1 MNRIGSI
8 VLGLL
13 FICMILSTVQATPP
27 IVTDVKPSGGS
38 FSDSISININA
49 SAIDPDGYIV
59 NVTFYYYNGTDWKSL
74 GENESSSGDLH
85 SMNWNIESIPNG
97 DFYKIKTVAYDNNS
111 DSNNSTSSVAFT
123 IDNNLKPFV
132 SLVFPLDGDTV
143 NKTVTLNAIANDDGT
158 IKNVTFD
165 YDNGS
170 GWTLIGSG
178 TKSGDNY
185 LREWNTEIIGNGP
198 YSIRVTAT
206 DNDDAENTST
216 TTNIEVDNPPN
227 VDPVVVVNVPEA
239 GKIYNS
245 PVNLNAT
252 ATDSDGIKYVTFEY
266 NNGSGWTLIGS
277 GTKSG
282 DNYLLDWNTVSLGNG
297 ANYQV
302 KAIATDNRTGTANST
317 SGIFTILNN
326 HPPKLTIVG
335 NGVNTS
341 DEITPHDFEFSVT
354 YTEADNEEAEWVKL
368 YIDEDS
374 NSPYNMS
381 TTDSNNPN
389 QGQVYKKTVTLT
401 AGTTSKTYHFYF
413 KTEDKSGE
421 TDSTSDDKKSLIVRP
436 ATYESG
442 NRIWDEDT
450 NLSTTYEWNPQ
461 SFSGFYYDLD
471 TDEGSET
478 LTIKNID
485 SRSIERGDIIYET
498 SPISIDFEQDIW
510 DTYEVIGFM
519 ADRYFAG
526 YTDDTNFAS
535 SDDSLL
541 DERQLSKVLLD
552 TDKKYNLRSGSSL
565 ELEEGYE
572 LRIAEFGS
580 GGDAV
585 MVALFKNG
593 EKVTEDIVN
602 EGDTFVYE
610 KDLGDADDIPIIAIY
625 FDNVFV
631 GTETSTIVIEGIFQ
645 VSDDYIDV
653 STGDEFGQMVV
664 EKADSSGIE
673 MENDNSVSLG
683 KGDDFNLMGKINIV
697 VADSN
702 TLRFAPYVDMS
713 EPGTYELRG
722 TVTEATEFKWTPFN
736 FEGLLYDIDTGEGD
750 ETLEIEREN
759 SGDRSID
766 ENDLTYT
773 TEPIQKKF
781 EHSSDGWETF
791 QSIGFMGDTYF
802 AGYLQGSSFT
812 SSDRSLIKEGKLS
825 RILIDEDIKHTMHI
839 GNSLTLEDGYSLRI
853 DEISRDG
860 DALML
865 ALLKDGEEI
874 SNDIAS
880 EGDTY
885 LYEIDVDGTDI
896 PIIVAHIDKVFR
908 GMETNSVFIDGLF
921 QISDSFTTVVEGD
934 TYGIMEV
941 IDVSEDSIILENDDS
956 FTLSRGDTIKIMGDI
971 KFKVADDGS
980 AVRFYPFQEIIVEEP
995 LYLDLDIP
1003 DSVYEN
1009 EEFTISVT
1017 SDGDEVEDV
1026 SIFFD
1031 DSEIGTTDSNG
1042 ELIYTPIETGEFKV
1056 TASKSGYE
1064 SDSEDIEI
1072 LYQPKLLEISAP
1084 LLADSGETIVISV
1097 TSEGKSISGVTVM
1110 FGSNDL
1116 GTTPSSGNITHTPDQ
1131 IGTHTITAS
1140 KSGYQDTSKDIDIT
1154 DPGARLV
1161 YSNLTIEPKSVQ
1173 PGENVNITVEAA
1185 NFGTLRDADT
1195 MTIKVNGEEIATEDL
1210 VLGPG
1215 EIMTIEFTL
1224 NRSKPGTY
1232 LVEVDGRSDTF
1243 KVMGSQFSSTA
1254 IVVLAIL
1261 AILSITAVIYSFAQ
1275 GTLSFD
1281 IITGKAQALKESL
1294 MRLIEK

>member
-1 MNRIGSI
+1 MINMNRIGSF

-13 FICMILSTVQATPP
+13 FICMIMSTVQAAPP
-27 IVTDVKPSGGS
+27 VVTDVKPSGGS
-38 FSDSISININA
+38 FSDSISINA
-49 SAIDPDGYIV
+49 SAIDSDGYIV
-59 NVTFYYYNGTDWKSL
+59 NVTFYYYNGTGWEFL
-74 GENESSSGDLH
+74 GENTSSSGSIH
-85 SMNWNIESIPNG
+85 SRNWNIEDVPSG
-97 DFYKIKTVAYDNNS
+97 DFYKIMAVAFDNNT
-111 DSNNSTSSVAFT
+111 DSNQSTSSVAFT
-123 IDNNLKPFV
+123 IANNLKPFV
-132 SLVFPLDGDTV
+132 SLVSPLSGDTL
-143 NKTVTLNAIANDDGT
+143 NKNVTLNATANDSDGT
-158 IKNVTFD
+158 IKDVTFY

-178 TKSGDNY
+178 TPSGDNY
-185 LREWNTEIIGNGP
+185 LSDWNTEIIGNGI

-216 TTNIEVDNPPN
+216 ATNIEVDNTPN
-227 VDPVVVVNVPEA
+227 VDPVVAVNVPEA
-239 GKIYNS
+239 GLTYDS
-245 PVNLNAT
+245 TVQLNAT
-252 ATDSDGIKYVTFEY
+252 ANDSDGHITGVTFEY
-266 NNGSGWTLIGS
+266 NNGSGWTLIGT
-277 GTKSG
+277 GTSTG

-302 KAIATDNRTGTANST
+302 KATATDNRNGTATNT
-317 SGIFTILNN
+317 SGTFEILNN
-326 HPPKLTIVG
+326 HTPKLTIVG

-341 DEITPHDFEFSVT
+341 DEVTPHDFEFSVT
-354 YTEADNEEAEWVKL
+354 YTEVDNEEAEWVEL
-368 YIDEDS
+368 HIEGDS

-381 TTDSNNPN
+381 KTGSKKPN

-413 KTEDKSGE
+413 KTKDKSGE
-421 TDSTSDDKKSLIVRP
+421 TDSTSGDKKSLIVRP
-436 ATYESG
+436 TTYESG
-442 NRIWDEDT
+442 NRIWDEDK
-450 NLSTTYEWNPQ
+450 NLSTTYTWNPQ

-478 LTIKNID
+478 LTIEDID
-485 SRSIERGDIIYET
+485 RSLGRGDIIYET

-510 DTYEVIGFM
+510 KTYEVIGFM

-526 YTDDTNFAS
+526 YTDNTTFAS
-535 SDDSLL
+535 SDESLL
-541 DERQLSKVLLD
+541 DERQLSKVLQD
-552 TDKKYNLRSGSSL
+552 SDKKYNLRSGSSL

-580 GGDAV
+580 EGNAV

-593 EKVTEDIVN
+593 EKVTEDIV
-602 EGDTFVYE
+602 EEDDTFVYE
-610 KDLGDADDIPIIAIY
+610 KDLGDADDIPILAIY
-625 FDNVFV
+625 FDTVFV

-645 VSDDYIDV
+645 VSDNYIDV
-653 STGDEFGQMVV
+653 SKGDEFGLMEIDSVS
-664 EKADSSGIE
+664 SSGIK
-673 MENDNSVSLG
+673 MENEDSVSLG
-683 KGDDFNLMGKINIV
+683 KGDDFNLMGKINII
-697 VADSN
+697 VADHN

-722 TVTEATEFKWTPFN
+722 TVTNETEFKWTPFN

-750 ETLEIEREN
+750 EILRIKRDS
-759 SGDRSID
+759 SGDRSIG
-766 ENDLTYT
+766 ENDLSYT
-773 TEPIQKKF
+773 TSPISKNF
-781 EHSSDGWETF
+781 EHSGDGWDTF

-802 AGYLQGSSFT
+802 AGYESNSFV

-825 RILIDEDIKHTMHI
+825 KILIDEDKKYTLHI
-839 GNSLTLEDGYSLRI
+839 GNSLTLEQGYSLRI

-860 DALML
+860 DAIMI

-874 SNDIAS
+874 TTDIIS
-880 EGDTY
+880 GGDTY
-885 LYEIDVDGTDI
+885 IYEVEVDKTDI

-908 GMETNSVFIDGLF
+908 GMETNSVFIEGLF
-921 QISDSFTTVVEGD
+921 QISESFTTVEEGD

-941 IDVSEDSIILENDDS
+941 ETLSSSSIVLENDDDFS
-956 FTLSRGDTIKIMGDI
+956 LDKGDIINIMGEI
-971 KFKVADDGS
+971 KFKVADS
-980 AVRFYPFQEIIVEEP
+980 SEVRFYPFQEIIVEEP

-1031 DSEIGTTDSNG
+1031 DSEIGTTDSDG
-1042 ELIYTPIETGEFKV
+1042 ELIYTPVETGEFKV
-1056 TASKSGYE
+1056 TASKSGYG

-1084 LLADSGETIVISV
+1084 SLVDKDETIVISV
-1097 TSEGKSISGVTVM
+1097 TSEGKSVSGVTVM

-1154 DPGARLV
+1154 DPSARLV
-1161 YSNLTIEPKSVQ
+1161 YSNLTIEPKSVE

-1243 KVMGSQFSSTA
+1243 KVMGSQFSSTT

>member
-1 MNRIGSI
+1 MKNYIIKG
-8 VLGLL
+8 
-13 FICMILSTVQATPP
+13 
-27 IVTDVKPSGGS
+27 IVTLLAIGICV
-38 FSDSISININA
+38 SISLAAPAAPTNVQVKDVEDDDGGYINITWDK
-49 SAIDPDGYIV
+49 SVDDGV
-59 NVTFYYYNGTDWKSL
+59 NVTSYDIRRATEQDGTYSLRGNTSNGIEIYTDNTEDGIDYYYKVNASDGTNSSSSDPKGPVYSEDNKPPEISYVENGTVTNSTAVITWKTHEDSTSRVEYGIDSTSENDNSSSSNVTSHEITL
-74 GENESSSGDLH
+74 TGLNSSTTYKYRVFSTDQAGNSNESEEKS
-85 SMNWNIESIPNG
+85 
-97 DFYKIKTVAYDNNS
+97 FT
-111 DSNNSTSSVAFT
+111 TSSDTTVDTTKPTVKDTYPQNAGT
-123 IDNNLKPFV
+123 NINITDNIRAEFSEKMNGSTLNTNSFFLNISSNSSPISGNVTYDSSTMTATFNPDEY
-132 SLVFPLDGDTV
+132 LNYNMGYTA
-143 NKTVTLNAIANDDGT
+143 TVTTDVTDLAGNSLNETKTWIFTAELEETSNHPPTAKNDSVNPTSG
-158 IKNVTFD
+158 VTPFTF
-165 YDNGS
+165 YF
-170 GWTLIGSG
+170 
-178 TKSGDNY
+178 
-185 LREWNTEIIGNGP
+185 
-198 YSIRVTAT
+198 
-206 DNDDAENTST
+206 
-216 TTNIEVDNPPN
+216 
-227 VDPVVVVNVPEA
+227 
-239 GKIYNS
+239 
-245 PVNLNAT
+245 
-252 ATDSDGIKYVTFEY
+252 YVTFTDDDNDTLESEY
-266 NNGSGWTLIGS
+266 LYINDEKFEMEEDDSS
-277 GTKSG
+277 
-282 DNYLLDWNTVSLGNG
+282 D
-297 ANYQV
+297 QV
-302 KAIATDNRTGTANST
+302 TSDGKDYVFNRTISDVGTYKYYFEASD
-317 SGIFTILNN
+317 
-326 HPPKLTIVG
+326 G
-335 NGVNTS
+335 NDTVETDEKEFVVN
-341 DEITPHDFEFSVT
+341 
-354 YTEADNEEAEWVKL
+354 
-368 YIDEDS
+368 
-374 NSPYNMS
+374 
-381 TTDSNNPN
+381 
-389 QGQVYKKTVTLT
+389 
-401 AGTTSKTYHFYF
+401 SKTY
-413 KTEDKSGE
+413 S
-421 TDSTSDDKKSLIVRP
+421 
-436 ATYESG
+436 SG
-442 NRIWDEDT
+442 NRIWVEDAGM
-450 NLSTTYEWNPQ
+450 SDTYTWDPQ

-471 TDEGSET
+471 NDRGKET
-478 LTIKNID
+478 LTFKNID
-485 SRSIERGDIIYET
+485 GSLKSGEIIYET

-510 DTYEVIGFM
+510 ETYEVIGFM

-526 YTDDTNFAS
+526 YTDNTNFAS
-535 SDDSLL
+535 DSDSLL

-552 TDKKYNLRSGSSL
+552 TDKEYHLRSGTSL

-593 EKVTEDIVN
+593 EKVTEDIV
-602 EGDTFVYE
+602 EQDDTFVYE
-610 KDLGDADDIPIIAIY
+610 KDMGGARDMPIIAIY

-645 VSDDYIDV
+645 VSDNYIDV
-653 STGDEFGQMVV
+653 DRGDEFGLMTVKTV
-664 EKADSSGIE
+664 DSSHII
-673 MENDNSVSLG
+673 MKNDDSVSLG
-683 KGDDFNLMGKINIV
+683 EGDDFNLMGKINII
-697 VADSN
+697 VADSS

-722 TVTEATEFKWTPFN
+722 TVTNETTFKWTPFN

-750 ETLEIEREN
+750 ETLHIER
-759 SGDRSID
+759 SGRSVD
-766 ENDLTYT
+766 DNELTYT
-773 TEPIQKKF
+773 TNPISKKF
-781 EHSSDGWETF
+781 EHSGDGWNNI

-802 AGYLQGSSFT
+802 AGYLEESSFI

-825 RILIDEDIKHTMHI
+825 KILIDEDKKHTLHI
-839 GNSLTLEDGYSLRI
+839 GNSLTLEEGYSLRI
-853 DEISRDG
+853 DEISREG

-874 SNDIAS
+874 STDIAS

-896 PIIVAHIDKVFR
+896 PIIVAHIDRVFR

-921 QISDSFTTVVEGD
+921 QISDSFTTVEKGD
-934 TYGIMEV
+934 SYGIMEV
-941 IDVSEDSIILENDDS
+941 TSFSSSSIVLENEDSFSLDRD
-956 FTLSRGDTIKIMGDI
+956 DTINIMGEI
-971 KFKVADDGS
+971 KFKVADHSD
-980 AVRFYPFQEIIVEEP
+980 VRFYPFQEIIVEEP

-1026 SIFFD
+1026 SIIFG
-1031 DSEIGTTDSNG
+1031 DSEIGTTDSDG

-1056 TASKSGYE
+1056 TASKSGYG

-1084 LLADSGETIVISV
+1084 LLADKDETIVISV
-1097 TSEGKSISGVTVM
+1097 TSEGKSVSGVTVM

-1215 EIMTIEFTL
+1215 EITTIEFTL

-1243 KVMGSQFSSTA
+1243 KVMGSQFNSTA

-1261 AILSITAVIYSFAQ
+1261 SILSITAVIYSFAQ

-1281 IITGKAQALKESL
+1281 IIIGKAQAFKESI

>member
-1 MNRIGSI
+1 MKFSSMIIAIAVISLFTAIAFAAPAPPTDVEVADVKGDDGRNISITWELSVNDSEVTKYYILRNSSSNEDFTERGSTNNGTNSYIDITDDGVNYWYI
-8 VLGLL
+8 VNAFDG
-13 FICMILSTVQATPP
+13 SNSSSSDPKGPVYSE
-27 IVTDVKPSGGS
+27 DVKPPEISSVKDGTVTNSTAVITWDTHEDSTSRVEYGTS
-38 FSDSISININA
+38 STSDN
-49 SAIDPDGYIV
+49 
-59 NVTFYYYNGTDWKSL
+59 
-74 GENESSSGDLH
+74 NESSSLMVKSHEINLTGLNP
-85 SMNWNIESIPNG
+85 STTYKYIVKSIDG
-97 DFYKIKTVAYDNNS
+97 ANNS
-111 DSNNSTSSVAFT
+111 NVSGEKSFT
-123 IDNNLKPFV
+123 TASDTTVDNIKP
-132 SLVFPLDGDTV
+132 TV
-143 NKTVTLNAIANDDGT
+143 NKTNPGNVGTGIDITADITVTFSEEMNVSTLDNNSFH
-158 IKNVTFD
+158 IKNSSDNISGIVTYDSSTKTATFDPKEDLDYNTTYTATVTTDVTDLAGNGLNENETWSFTTEQEQTSNNKPTATNNRVTPTEGITPVTF
-165 YDNGS
+165 
-170 GWTLIGSG
+170 TF
-178 TKSGDNY
+178 
-185 LREWNTEIIGNGP
+185 
-198 YSIRVTAT
+198 
-206 DNDDAENTST
+206 
-216 TTNIEVDNPPN
+216 
-227 VDPVVVVNVPEA
+227 
-239 GKIYNS
+239 
-245 PVNLNAT
+245 
-252 ATDSDGIKYVTFEY
+252 YVTF
-266 NNGSGWTLIGS
+266 TDV
-277 GTKSG
+277 
-282 DNYLLDWNTVSLGNG
+282 DNDSL
-297 ANYQV
+297 
-302 KAIATDNRTGTANST
+302 S
-317 SGIFTILNN
+317 
-326 HPPKLTIVG
+326 
-335 NGVNTS
+335 
-341 DEITPHDFEFSVT
+341 SV
-354 YTEADNEEAEWVKL
+354 DL
-368 YIDEDS
+368 YIDGTKYASMTEVNPSDQKTSDGKDYKNTTTISSEGEYKYYFKAFDGNDTGQSSTEDFEV
-374 NSPYNMS
+374 N
-381 TTDSNNPN
+381 
-389 QGQVYKKTVTLT
+389 
-401 AGTTSKTYHFYF
+401 SKTHY
-413 KTEDKSGE
+413 
-421 TDSTSDDKKSLIVRP
+421 
-436 ATYESG
+436 SG
-442 NRIWDEDT
+442 NRIWDEDK

-471 TDEGSET
+471 NDIGKET
-478 LTIKNID
+478 LTFKNID
-485 SRSIERGDIIYET
+485 GSLKSGEIIYET

-510 DTYEVIGFM
+510 ETYEVIGFM

-526 YTDDTNFAS
+526 YTDDTTFAS
-535 SDDSLL
+535 SDESLL

-593 EKVTEDIVN
+593 EKVVEDIVN

-610 KDLGDADDIPIIAIY
+610 KDLGDADDMPIIAIY
-625 FDNVFV
+625 FDSVFV

-645 VSDDYIDV
+645 ISDKYIDV
-653 STGDEFGQMVV
+653 STGDEFGLM
-664 EKADSSGIE
+664 EIKSASSSGIK
-673 MENDNSVSLG
+673 MENEDSVSLG
-683 KGDDFNLMGKINIV
+683 EGDDFNLMGKINII
-697 VADSN
+697 VADSS

-722 TVTEATEFKWTPFN
+722 TVTNETTFEWTPFN
-736 FEGLLYDIDTGEGD
+736 FEGLLYDIDTGDGK
-750 ETLEIEREN
+750 ETLEIVR
-759 SGDRSID
+759 SGTSVKDGK
-766 ENDLTYT
+766 LTYT
-773 TEPIQKKF
+773 TEPISMKF
-781 EHSSDGWETF
+781 EHNDDDWNTF

-802 AGYLQGSSFT
+802 AGYESNSFV
-812 SSDRSLIKEGKLS
+812 SSDRSLIEEGKLS
-825 RILIDEDIKHTMHI
+825 KILIDEDKKYTLHI
-839 GNSLTLEDGYSLRI
+839 GNSLTLEEGYSLRI
-853 DEISRDG
+853 DEISREG

-865 ALLKDGEEI
+865 ALLKNGEEI
-874 SNDIAS
+874 STDIAS

-885 LYEIDVDGTDI
+885 LYEVDVDGTDI
-896 PIIVAHIDKVFR
+896 PIIVAHIDSIFR
-908 GMETNSVFIDGLF
+908 GMETSSVFIDGLF
-921 QISDSFTTVVEGD
+921 QISDSFTTVEKGD
-934 TYGIMEV
+934 SYGIMEV
-941 IDVSEDSIILENDDS
+941 TSFSSSSIVLENDDDFS
-956 FTLSRGDTIKIMGDI
+956 LSKGDTIDIMGDI
-971 KFKVADDGS
+971 KFKVADASD
-980 AVRFYPFQEIIVEEP
+980 VRFYPFQEIIVEEP

-1031 DSEIGTTDSNG
+1031 DSEIGTTDSDG

-1056 TASKSGYE
+1056 TASKSGYG
-1064 SDSEDIEI
+1064 SDSDDIEI

-1097 TSEGKSISGVTVM
+1097 TSEGKSVSGVTVM

-1154 DPGARLV
+1154 DPSARLV
-1161 YSNLTIEPKSVQ
+1161 YSNLTIEPKSVE

-1243 KVMGSQFSSTA
+1243 KVMGSQFSSTT

-1281 IITGKAQALKESL
+1281 TITGKAQALKESL

>member
-1 MNRIGSI
+1 MKFSSMII
-8 VLGLL
+8 AIAVLSLFTAIAVAAPAAPTNVDAKDVEGDDGGYINITWDKSDDDEINVTRYEILRATEQDGTYSSMGNTSSGNETYTDNTENGIDYYYKVSASDGTNSSSSNPTEEPVQSKDDKKPEITEVTNGTVTNSTAVITWKTHEDSTSRVEYGIESTSEDDNSSSLMVKSHEIILTGLNP
-13 FICMILSTVQATPP
+13 STTYKYVVNSTDKAGNPSESEEKNFTTAADTTVDTTPKVEKTYP
-27 IVTDVKPSGGS
+27 KNDDT
-38 FSDSISININA
+38 SINI
-49 SAIDPDGYIV
+49 
-59 NVTFYYYNGTDWKSL
+59 
-74 GENESSSGDLH
+74 
-85 SMNWNIESIPNG
+85 
-97 DFYKIKTVAYDNNS
+97 
-111 DSNNSTSSVAFT
+111 
-123 IDNNLKPFV
+123 
-132 SLVFPLDGDTV
+132 
-143 NKTVTLNAIANDDGT
+143 
-158 IKNVTFD
+158 
-165 YDNGS
+165 
-170 GWTLIGSG
+170 
-178 TKSGDNY
+178 
-185 LREWNTEIIGNGP
+185 
-198 YSIRVTAT
+198 
-206 DNDDAENTST
+206 
-216 TTNIEVDNPPN
+216 TTNITAEFSEEMNGSTLNTNSFLLNISSSSSPISGNVTYDSSTKTATFDPDEYLNYNTEYTATVTTDVTDSAGNGLNESKTWSFTTEHEDTSNHAPTIEEYS
-227 VDPVVVVNVPEA
+227 VDPTSGVTP
-239 GKIYNS
+239 
-245 PVNLNAT
+245 
-252 ATDSDGIKYVTFEY
+252 VTF
-266 NNGSGWTLIGS
+266 N
-277 GTKSG
+277 
-282 DNYLLDWNTVSLGNG
+282 
-297 ANYQV
+297 
-302 KAIATDNRTGTANST
+302 
-317 SGIFTILNN
+317 
-326 HPPKLTIVG
+326 
-335 NGVNTS
+335 
-341 DEITPHDFEFSVT
+341 FSVT
-354 YTEADNEEAEWVKL
+354 IKDVDNDTLDVYL
-368 YIDEDS
+368 YINDEKFEMKEDDS
-374 NSPYNMS
+374 SQVTSEGKDYVFNRTISDVGTYEYYFKASDGNK
-381 TTDSNNPN
+381 TAETDEEELVVN
-389 QGQVYKKTVTLT
+389 
-401 AGTTSKTYHFYF
+401 SKTY
-413 KTEDKSGE
+413 S
-421 TDSTSDDKKSLIVRP
+421 
-436 ATYESG
+436 SG
-442 NRIWDEDT
+442 NRIWDEDK

-471 TDEGSET
+471 NDIGKET
-478 LTIKNID
+478 LTFKNID
-485 SRSIERGDIIYET
+485 GSLKSGEIIYET

-526 YTDDTNFAS
+526 YTDDTTFAS
-535 SDDSLL
+535 SDESLL

-610 KDLGDADDIPIIAIY
+610 KDLGDADDMPIIAIY
-625 FDNVFV
+625 FDSVFV

-645 VSDDYIDV
+645 ISDKYIDV
-653 STGDEFGQMVV
+653 STGDEFGLM
-664 EKADSSGIE
+664 EIKSASSSGIK
-673 MENDNSVSLG
+673 MENEDSVSLG
-683 KGDDFNLMGKINIV
+683 EGDDFNLMGKINII
-697 VADSN
+697 VADSS

-722 TVTEATEFKWTPFN
+722 TVTNETTFEWTPFN
-736 FEGLLYDIDTGEGD
+736 FEGLLYDIDTGDGK
-750 ETLEIEREN
+750 ETLEIVR
-759 SGDRSID
+759 SGTSVKDGK
-766 ENDLTYT
+766 LTYT
-773 TEPIQKKF
+773 TEPISMKF
-781 EHSSDGWETF
+781 EHNDDDWNYF

-802 AGYLQGSSFT
+802 AGYESNSFV
-812 SSDRSLIKEGKLS
+812 SSDRSLIEEGKLYK
-825 RILIDEDIKHTMHI
+825 ILIDEDKKYTLHI
-839 GNSLTLEDGYSLRI
+839 GNSLTLEEGYSLRI
-853 DEISRDG
+853 DEISREG

-865 ALLKDGEEI
+865 ALLKNGEEI
-874 SNDIAS
+874 STDIAS

-885 LYEIDVDGTDI
+885 LYEVDVDGTDI
-896 PIIVAHIDKVFR
+896 PIIVAHIDSIFR
-908 GMETNSVFIDGLF
+908 GMETSSVFIDGLF
-921 QISDSFTTVVEGD
+921 QISDSFITVEKGD
-934 TYGIMEV
+934 SYGIMEV
-941 IDVSEDSIILENDDS
+941 TSFSSSSIVLENDDDFS
-956 FTLSRGDTIKIMGDI
+956 LSKGDTIDIMGDI
-971 KFKVADDGS
+971 KFKVADASD
-980 AVRFYPFQEIIVEEP
+980 VRFYPFQEIIVEEP

-1031 DSEIGTTDSNG
+1031 DSEIGTTDSDG
-1042 ELIYTPIETGEFKV
+1042 ELIYTPVETGEFKI
-1056 TASKSGYE
+1056 TASKSGYG

-1084 LLADSGETIVISV
+1084 LLVDSGETIVISV
-1097 TSEGKSISGVTVM
+1097 TSEGKSVSGVTVM

-1154 DPGARLV
+1154 DPSARLV
-1161 YSNLTIEPKSVQ
+1161 YSNLTIEPKSVE

-1210 VLGPG
+1210 VLDPG

-1243 KVMGSQFSSTA
+1243 KVMGSQFSSTT

>member
-1 MNRIGSI
+1 LKNHIIKGIVALLAIG
-8 VLGLL
+8 
-13 FICMILSTVQATPP
+13 ICVTISLAALEAPTNVQVED
-27 IVTDVKPSGGS
+27 VTGDDGG
-38 FSDSISININA
+38 SISITWDLSVNDSEVTSYDILRSNL
-49 SAIDPDGYIV
+49 SSSEGFEIIHYTNNNGTDSYIDDTTKDEVNYWYIV
-59 NVTFYYYNGTDWKSL
+59 NASNGT
-74 GENESSSGDLH
+74 NFSSSGP
-85 SMNWNIESIPNG
+85 SESVQSEDDKPPVISSVENG
-97 DFYKIKTVAYDNNS
+97 TVTNS
-111 DSNNSTSSVAFT
+111 TAVITWETHENSTSLVKYGEVATSENNEYNNSFVT
-123 IDNNLKPFV
+123 SHEIILENLNPLTTYKYVVNSTDTAGNTNESEVKYFDTTADIDTTPPTVEGTPDGTDIDITTDITATFSEEMNASTLDNTSFNVKNSSSSNLISGEVTYTYSGSTNTATFHPYDN
-132 SLVFPLDGDTV
+132 LNYNTTYTATV
-143 NKTVTLNAIANDDGT
+143 TTAARDLAGNGLNENKTWSFTTEHKDTSNNKPTVEEYSVDPTSGVRPVTFNFSVT
-158 IKNVTFD
+158 IKDV
-165 YDNGS
+165 DNHK
-170 GWTLIGSG
+170 L
-178 TKSGDNY
+178 DVY
-185 LREWNTEIIGNGP
+185 LYIID
-198 YSIRVTAT
+198 
-206 DNDDAENTST
+206 DNDDEIEIEMEEDDSSDQDTS
-216 TTNIEVDNPPN
+216 N
-227 VDPVVVVNVPEA
+227 
-239 GKIYNS
+239 GKDY
-245 PVNLNAT
+245 VCNAT
-252 ATDSDGIKYVTFEY
+252 ISEVGKYKYYIKASDG
-266 NNGSGWTLIGS
+266 N
-277 GTKSG
+277 
-282 DNYLLDWNTVSLGNG
+282 DTV
-297 ANYQV
+297 
-302 KAIATDNRTGTANST
+302 
-317 SGIFTILNN
+317 
-326 HPPKLTIVG
+326 
-335 NGVNTS
+335 TS
-341 DEITPHDFEFSVT
+341 DE
-354 YTEADNEEAEWVKL
+354 
-368 YIDEDS
+368 
-374 NSPYNMS
+374 
-381 TTDSNNPN
+381 
-389 QGQVYKKTVTLT
+389 
-401 AGTTSKTYHFYF
+401 
-413 KTEDKSGE
+413 
-421 TDSTSDDKKSLIVRP
+421 DDLEVHS
-436 ATYESG
+436 ATYYSG
-442 NRIWDEDT
+442 NRIWDEDEDM
-450 NLSTTYEWNPQ
+450 STTYKWNPQ

-471 TDEGSET
+471 TNEGSET

-485 SRSIERGDIIYET
+485 RSLKSGEITYET
-498 SPISIDFEQDIW
+498 SPMSIDFEQDIW

-526 YTDDTNFAS
+526 YTDNTTFAS
-535 SDDSLL
+535 SDESLL

-552 TDKKYNLRSGSSL
+552 TDKEYYLRSGSSL

-580 GGDAV
+580 EGNAV

-593 EKVTEDIVN
+593 EKVTEDIV
-602 EGDTFVYE
+602 EEDDTFVYE

-625 FDNVFV
+625 FDTVFV

-645 VSDDYIDV
+645 VSDNYIDV
-653 STGDEFGQMVV
+653 SKGDEFGLMEIDSVS
-664 EKADSSGIE
+664 SSGIK
-673 MENDNSVSLG
+673 MENEDSVSLG
-683 KGDDFNLMGKINIV
+683 KGDDFNLMGKINII
-697 VADSN
+697 VADHN

-722 TVTEATEFKWTPFN
+722 TVTNETTFEWTPFN

-750 ETLEIEREN
+750 EILRIKRDS
-759 SGDRSID
+759 SGDRSIR
-766 ENDLTYT
+766 ENDLSYT
-773 TEPIQKKF
+773 TSPISKNF
-781 EHSSDGWETF
+781 EHSGDGWKTF

-802 AGYLQGSSFT
+802 AGYESNSFV

-825 RILIDEDIKHTMHI
+825 KILIDEDKKYTLHI
-839 GNSLTLEDGYSLRI
+839 GNSLTLEQGYSLRI

-860 DALML
+860 DAIMI

-874 SNDIAS
+874 STDIIS
-880 EGDTY
+880 GGDTY
-885 LYEIDVDGTDI
+885 IYEVEVDKTDI
-896 PIIVAHIDKVFR
+896 PIIVAHIDRVFR

-921 QISDSFTTVVEGD
+921 QISESFTTVEEGD

-941 IDVSEDSIILENDDS
+941 ETLSSSSIVLENDDDFS
-956 FTLSRGDTIKIMGDI
+956 LDKGDIIDIMGEI
-971 KFKVADDGS
+971 KFKVADS
-980 AVRFYPFQEIIVEEP
+980 SEVRFYPFQEIIVEEP

-1031 DSEIGTTDSNG
+1031 DSEIGTTDSDG
-1042 ELIYTPIETGEFKV
+1042 ELIYTPVETGEFKV
-1056 TASKSGYE
+1056 TASKSGYG

-1097 TSEGKSISGVTVM
+1097 TSEGKSVSGVTVM

-1140 KSGYQDTSKDIDIT
+1140 KSGYQDTSRDIDIT

-1161 YSNLTIEPKSVQ
+1161 YSNLTIEPKSVE

-1261 AILSITAVIYSFAQ
+1261 AILSITAVIYSFAK

-1281 IITGKAQALKESL
+1281 IIIGKAQAFKESL